1 MKKYIVV
8 IISVIAVFSALA
20 QNPNL
25 TVSSLNGVSVD
36 SILQQHLQGD
46 GVVMSGFGN
55 GVFSS
60 NQAGKFNGQ
69 TTVTYDQIGTFNR
82 NGFTDFPFETG
93 LVLTTGNVSVAEGP
107 NSTYNAST
115 QVNNHYTD
123 VSLSQYTTNTVMST
137 ASLEFDFIA
146 SSDMFSVNYIFGSE
160 EYCEYVNTNFNDV
173 FAISLTGLDPVTL
186 LVTTKVVSIVP
197 GTITT
202 NNPNGIPVNIDNVN
216 HGQHGPGGGTGTQP
230 SNSQYF
236 ICNGGNTNGIQY
248 DGYTTALSAQSN
260 VFACQNYHVK
270 IAVANVGDNSLD
282 SGVFLE
288 ESSFSS
294 PQVEIGQVWST
305 EEGGDTLA
313 QYCRDMD
320 LTFSFQHP
328 VLTSSTAIIIN
339 TGGDALLGTD
349 YIMSKSDGT
358 QITLDN
364 NSFYYPVGDSVQLV
378 HVEILPTAQF
388 ATDTTVKTVYLY
400 VTTQGCSGNGM
411 LQPYFHKTDTIILH
425 LKAASPDTSEF
436 TVSCPD
442 SCYTW
447 NGVEYCES
455 GDYTQEDECHVMILH
470 LTITVGVDE
479 YQNVDFKVYPNPT
492 SAILNVECTMNNEQL
507 KNTEIQ
513 VMDAY
518 GKLVRSVETRF
529 IASSQRS
536 QINISELSAGV
547 YFVKLVADD
556 RVIAVRKIVK
566 Q

>member
-1 MKKYIVV
+1 MLMKKYIVV
-8 IISVIAVFSALA
+8 IISVIAVLSALA

-82 NGFTDFPFETG
+82 NDFTGFPFETG
-93 LVLTTGNVSVAEGP
+93 LVLTTGNVSVAAGP
-107 NSTYNAST
+107 NNSGNASSAVWPYYVESQLSSMT
-115 QVNNHYTD
+115 TL
-123 VSLSQYTTNTVMST
+123 SLNGS

-146 SSDMFSVNYIFGSE
+146 ESDMFSLNYILGSE
-160 EYCEYVNTNFNDV
+160 EYCEYVGSSYNDV
-173 FAISLTGLDPVTL
+173 FAIFLTGLDPVTL
-186 LVTTKVVSIVP
+186 ITTTKVVSIVP
-197 GTITT
+197 GTVS
-202 NNPNGIPVNIDNVN
+202 IPVSINNVN
-216 HGQHGPGGGTGTQP
+216 HGYHSGGSGPGTNP

-236 ICNGGNTNGIQY
+236 ICNSENTNGIQY

-270 IAVANVGDNSLD
+270 IAVANVGDNVFD

-305 EEGGDTLA
+305 EEGGDTLV
-313 QYCRDMD
+313 QNCRDMD
-320 LTFSFQHP
+320 LAFMIQHP
-328 VLTSSTAIIIN
+328 VLTSSTAILIN
-339 TGGDALLGTD
+339 TAGDAILGTD
-349 YIMSKSDGT
+349 YVIIKPNGT
-358 QITLDN
+358 SLVPEN
-364 NSFYYPVGDSVQLV
+364 NTFYFQVGDTVQLV

-388 ATDTTVKTVYLY
+388 DTDTTVKTVFLY
-400 VTTQGCSGNGM
+400 ITTQGCDSYGD
-411 LQPYFHKTDTIILH
+411 LAPHFHRTDTVVLH
-425 LKAASPDTSEF
+425 LKAASPDTTEF
-436 TVSCPD
+436 TVICPD

-447 NGVEYCES
+447 NGVDYCES
-455 GDYTQEDECHVMILH
+455 GDYIQDINECEVMVLH

-479 YQNVDFKVYPNPT
+479 YQDVDFKVYPNPT
-492 SAILNVECTMNNEQL
+492 SAILNVECTMNNELL
-507 KNTEIQ
+507 KSTEIQ

-518 GKLVRSVETRF
+518 GKLVRTVETRF